1 MRKSSKKSAA
11 SCAALFFHFA
21 FVEVFLSS
29 HGVSGTETVLPR
41 GAGAGFAAGF
51 FAATAGF
58 AVGDA
63 VVAAGAFFT
72 ALASFLATGAGA
84 ATLAATDG
92 VVGSGFAA
100 ATTALGASFALVAMA
115 GLDATGFASTGF
127 TSTGLVATG
136 LVATTSFGFAAGC
149 EAFFATLVF
158 GFVAAGFFLATG
170 CFAFVSDAKYG
181 VITARCRLTD

>member
-1 MRKSSKKSAA
+1 MRKSGKKSAA
-11 SCAALFFHFA
+11 SSAAVLFHFA
-21 FVEVFLSS
+21 FVEAFLPS

-51 FAATAGF
+51 FAAAAGF

-115 GLDATGFASTGF
+115 GLDATGFASTG
-127 TSTGLVATG
+127 LVATG

-181 VITARCRLTD
+181 VITARCRLMD

>member
-1 MRKSSKKSAA
+1 MRKSGKKSAA
-11 SCAALFFHFA
+11 SSAALFFHFA
-21 FVEVFLSS
+21 FVEAFLSS

-41 GAGAGFAAGF
+41 GAGAGFAVGF
-51 FAATAGF
+51 FAAAARF

-63 VVAAGAFFT
+63 GAAAGAFLA
-72 ALASFLATGAGA
+72 ALAGFLATGAGA

-115 GLDATGFASTGF
+115 GLDATGF

-136 LVATTSFGFAAGC
+136 LVETTSFGFAAGC